1 MNILQALLKLAS
13 CCKIQRTWAF
23 VLAGAAFDGSDQ
35 GKAEA
40 AQNPVKEG
48 FCRRTKLSSARC
60 SCDIEMWGHAI
71 NNIFTSCFGVI
82 GDAAGAIL
90 QFVFSVPGS
99 SPYKQVLQTDSRS
112 AGHRREARRCGESQ
126 GICILAVERKLSLFP
141 TALGFAEVGR
151 PAQEDLRGSGTQQK
165 QSENLSVCAS
175 L

>member
-48 FCRRTKLSSARC
+48 FCRRTKLPSARC
-60 SCDIEMWGHAI
+60 SCAI

-82 GDAAGAIL
+82 GDAARAFL

-99 SPYKQVLQTDSRS
+99 SPYRQVLQTDSRS

-126 GICILAVERKLSLFP
+126 GVCLLAVERKLSLFP

-151 PAQEDLRGSGTQQK
+151 SAQEDLRGSGTRQK
-165 QSENLSVCAS
+165 
-175 L
+175 